1 MESKKIA
8 ITELLNPS
16 NQENLKEK
24 LQEINKQLISLCSS
38 LPKRNW
44 VPAPSSDILR
54 SLSRTK
60 LDSQEIRLIKTT
72 YRLSTLLSKLQEKDI
87 VFNVVTKD
95 HLLKNGT
102 PYNPYPQPY
111 RGHRFTKENVHTL
124 EAWYSNHIDNPYLDP
139 KSLQSLAQKT
149 NLSKIQIKNWVS
161 NRRRKQKHP
170 PFLLI

>member
-1 MESKKIA
+1 MSIKKIT
-8 ITELLNPS
+8 IPDLLNPS

-24 LQEINKQLISLCSS
+24 LEEINKQLISLCSS
-38 LPKRNW
+38 LPKRNC

-72 YRLSTLLSKLQEKDI
+72 YRLSTLLSKLQEKDV

-95 HLLKNGT
+95 HLLRNGA
-102 PYNPYPQPY
+102 PNPYAQPY

-124 EAWYSNHIDNPYLDP
+124 EAWYSNHIDKPYLDP
-139 KSLQSLAQKT
+139 KSLHSLAQKT
-149 NLSKIQIKNWVS
+149 NLSTVQIKNWVS
-161 NRRRKQKHP
+161 NRRRKQTSPSPLTK
-170 PFLLI
+170 I